1 MWFARRPMNFNFDT
15 PPDRRG
21 TDSQKW
27 QRYAGRDVLPMWV
40 ADMDFEA
47 APVIVEALQRR
58 VSHGIFGYA
67 RPLQSTV
74 DAVVADLATRHRWKI
89 DPSWIVWLPGL
100 VCGLN
105 VSVLAF
111 SDAGDE
117 VLSLSPVYPP
127 FVSAPKNAGRVAK
140 SVPIV
145 LNAYEQ
151 IWDIDWRALE
161 GAITDRTKILF
172 LCHPHNPLARVWTRE
187 ELSRAAD
194 FCTRFDLV
202 LVSDE
207 IHCDL
212 LLQPGAV
219 HEPLCVAA
227 PAAAARAVTLMSP
240 SKTYNLPGLGT
251 SFAIIP
257 DSALRAR
264 FVRAAAGIVP
274 EVNVLGYTACEAAYG
289 GAGPWREALIDYLR
303 SNRDYL
309 TEFLRREIPDIVIE
323 APVEATYLAWL
334 NVKGLSLPSPVKH
347 FEAHG
352 VGLSDGV
359 PFGARPGTH
368 LRINFGCPRSTLAEA
383 LMRMKASLGGR

>member
-1 MWFARRPMNFNFDT
+1 MWFARRPMTFNFDT

-27 QRYAGRDVLPMWV
+27 QRYAGRDVIPMWV
-40 ADMDFEA
+40 ADMDFET
-47 APVIVEALQRR
+47 APAVVEALQRR
-58 VSHGIFGYA
+58 VAHGIFGYS

-74 DAVVADLATRHRWKI
+74 DAVVAELATRHRWKI

-105 VSVLAF
+105 VSILAF

-127 FVSAPKNAGRVAK
+127 FVSSPKNSGRVAK
-140 SVPIV
+140 SVPLV
-145 LNAYEQ
+145 LNAYEPL
-151 IWDIDWRALE
+151 WDIDWDALE
-161 GAITDRTKILF
+161 GSITDRTKILLF
-172 LCHPHNPLARVWTRE
+172 CHPHNPLARIWSRE
-187 ELSRAAD
+187 ELARAAD

-212 LLQPGAV
+212 LLRQGAA
-219 HEPLCVAA
+219 HEPMCIAA
-227 PAAAARAVTLMSP
+227 PDAAARTVTLMSP
-240 SKTYNLPGLGT
+240 SKTYNIPGLGT
-251 SFAIIP
+251 AFAIIP

-264 FVRAAAGIVP
+264 FARAAGIVP
-274 EVNVLGYTACEAAYG
+274 EVNALGYAACEAAYRA
-289 GAGPWREALIDYLR
+289 GASWRGELVDYLR

-309 TEFLRREIPDIVIE
+309 AEFFRREIPDIVIE

-334 NVKGLSLPSPVKH
+334 NVKGLGIPGPVKH
-347 FEAHG
+347 FETHG

-368 LRINFGCPRSTLAEA
+368 LRMNFGCPRATLVEA
-383 LMRMKASLGGR
+383 LARMKASVRR

>member
-1 MWFARRPMNFNFDT
+1 MTFNFDT

-40 ADMDFEA
+40 ADMDFQA
-47 APVIVEALQRR
+47 APAIIEALQRR
-58 VSHGIFGYA
+58 VAHGIFGYA
-67 RPLQSTV
+67 RPVQSTV
-74 DAVVADLATRHRWKI
+74 DAVVGELGTRHRWKI

-111 SDAGDE
+111 TFPGDE

-127 FVSAPKNAGRVAK
+127 FTSAPKNSGRVPI
-140 SVPIV
+140 SVPLA
-145 LNAYEQ
+145 LNAYEPL
-151 IWDIDWRALE
+151 WDIDWNALE
-161 GAITDRTKILF
+161 SAVTPRTKVLLF
-172 LCHPHNPLARVWTRE
+172 CHPHNPVARVWSRE
-187 ELSRAAD
+187 ELALIAD
-194 FCTRFDLV
+194 FCARHNLV

-219 HEPLCVAA
+219 HEPLAIAA
-227 PAAAARAVTLMSP
+227 PSEVARTVTLMSP
-240 SKTYNLPGLGT
+240 SKAYNIPGLGT

-257 DSALRAR
+257 DPALRAR
-264 FVRAAAGIVP
+264 FAKASAGIVA
-274 EVNVLGYTACEAAYG
+274 EVNALGYVACEAAYRG
-289 GAGPWREALIDYLR
+289 GGPWREAVIPYLR
-303 SNRDYL
+303 ANRDYL
-309 TEFLRREIPDIVIE
+309 AEFFLRELPEIVIE

-334 NVKGLSLPSPVKH
+334 NIKELGLASPVKH
-347 FEAHG
+347 FETHG

-359 PFGARPGTH
+359 PFGARPGSH
-368 LRINFGCPRSTLAEA
+368 VRINFACPRSTLAEA
-383 LMRMKASLGGR
+383 LARMKAAVQAR

>member
-1 MWFARRPMNFNFDT
+1 MTFNFDR

-27 QRYAGRDVLPMWV
+27 QKYAGKDVLPMWV

-47 APVIVEALQRR
+47 APAIVEALQRR
-58 VSHGIFGYA
+58 VAHGIFGYA
-67 RPLQSTV
+67 RPVQSTV
-74 DAVVADLATRHRWKI
+74 DAVVGELATRHRWKI

-105 VSVLAF
+105 VAVQAF
-111 SDAGDE
+111 TFPGNE

-127 FVSAPKNAGRVAK
+127 FILAPKNSGRVSK
-140 SVPIV
+140 SVPLA
-145 LNAYEQ
+145 LNGYEPL
-151 IWDIDWRALE
+151 WDIDWDELERAV
-161 GAITDRTKILF
+161 TPQTKMF
-172 LCHPHNPLARVWTRE
+172 FFCHPHNPVARVWSRE
-187 ELSRAAD
+187 ELALAAA
-194 FCTRFDLV
+194 FCARHSLV

-219 HEPLCVAA
+219 HEPFAVAA
-227 PAAAARAVTLMSP
+227 PEEAARMVTLMSP
-240 SKTYNLPGLGT
+240 SKAYNIPGLGT

-257 DSALRAR
+257 DSTLRAR
-264 FVRAAAGIVP
+264 FAKAATGIVP
-274 EVNVLGYTACEAAYG
+274 EVNALGYAACEAAYT
-289 GAGPWREALIDYLR
+289 GAASWREALIVYLR
-303 SNRDYL
+303 ANRDYL
-309 TEFLRREIPDIVIE
+309 AEFLMREMQQVVLE

-334 NVKGLSLPSPVKH
+334 NVKELSLASPAKH
-347 FEAHG
+347 FESHG

-368 LRINFGCPRSTLAEA
+368 VRINFGCPRSTLVEA
-383 LMRMKASLGGR
+383 LARMKAAVGAP

>member
-1 MWFARRPMNFNFDT
+1 MTFNFDT

-40 ADMDFEA
+40 ADMDFQA
-47 APVIVEALQRR
+47 APAIIEALQRR
-58 VSHGIFGYA
+58 VAHGIFGYA
-67 RPLQSTV
+67 RPVQSTV
-74 DAVVADLATRHRWKI
+74 DAVVGELGTRHRWKI

-111 SDAGDE
+111 TFPGDE

-127 FVSAPKNAGRVAK
+127 FTSAPKNSGRVPI
-140 SVPIV
+140 SVPLA
-145 LNAYEQ
+145 LNAYEPL
-151 IWDIDWRALE
+151 WDIDWNALE
-161 GAITDRTKILF
+161 SAVTPRTKVLLF
-172 LCHPHNPLARVWTRE
+172 CHPHNPVARVWSRE
-187 ELSRAAD
+187 ELALIAD
-194 FCTRFDLV
+194 FCARHNLV

-219 HEPLCVAA
+219 HEPLAIAA
-227 PAAAARAVTLMSP
+227 PSEVARTVTLMSP
-240 SKTYNLPGLGT
+240 SKAYNIPGLGT

-257 DSALRAR
+257 DPALRAR
-264 FVRAAAGIVP
+264 FAKASAGIVA
-274 EVNVLGYTACEAAYG
+274 EVNALGYVACEAAYRG
-289 GAGPWREALIDYLR
+289 GGPWREALIPYLR
-303 SNRDYL
+303 ANRDYL
-309 TEFLRREIPDIVIE
+309 AEFFLRELPEIVIE

-334 NVKGLSLPSPVKH
+334 NIKELGLASPVKH
-347 FEAHG
+347 FETHG

-359 PFGARPGTH
+359 PFGARPGSH
-368 LRINFGCPRSTLAEA
+368 VRINFACPRSTLAEA
-383 LMRMKASLGGR
+383 LARMKAAVQAR